1 MKSLFKISSRYVVT
15 AALITLL
22 VLTTNIAGI
31 LIYLSHI
38 SKGLEDSG
46 MGRSEMTNI
55 EKEMSKTAAGYE
67 MSEAGYALLQNSAC
81 LWAMRLNNNG
91 DVVWEYQLPD
101 EISRHYSLSDVAVF
115 SRWYLNDYPIFTWKN
130 GDDLMVYGVN
140 KHVARFDFYGDI
152 RFYRKLPQMFY
163 LLLLFNLFLIAGLAL
178 LFGFRFYRSLRPVA
192 KGIEQLS
199 SQEEIHLPEKGMVSD
214 LTRQLNQTSAIL
226 QSQNEQLQKRD
237 QARTDWIAG
246 VSHDVRTPL
255 SFIMGFSDELA
266 TSPELEEELQKKAE
280 LIRNQSQIIK
290 NLIADLNLTVKLEYQ
305 SQPLQKENLSP
316 AKMLREMIAELY
328 NQSIDAHYQIIPI
341 IEKDAQKAMVFGDRQ
356 LLSRVFQNMIGN
368 SIRHNPDGCEIKITM
383 SVNSGNL
390 LLLFSDSG
398 NGIPGSV
405 VEILEGKKAEQPEI
419 HIMGLRI
426 VLQIIKAHGGE
437 VAFLKGHENG
447 NHIMIYLPINNE

>member
-38 SKGLEDSG
+38 SKGLEDSR
-46 MGRSEMTNI
+46 MGRSEMSDI

-67 MSEAGYALLQNSAC
+67 MSEDGYALLQNSAC
-81 LWAMRLNNNG
+81 LWAMRLN
-91 DVVWEYQLPD
+91 
-101 EISRHYSLSDVAVF
+101 
-115 SRWYLNDYPIFTWKN
+115 YPLFIWKN

-140 KHVARFDFYGDI
+140 KHVTRFDFYGDL
-152 RFYRKLPQMFY
+152 RFYQKLPQMFY
-163 LLLLFNLFLIAGLAL
+163 LLLLLNLFLIAGLAL

-255 SFIMGFSDELA
+255 SFIMGFSDQLA
-266 TSPELEEELQKKAE
+266 TTPELEEELQKKAE

-341 IEKDAQKAMVFGDRQ
+341 IEKDAQKVMVFGDRQ
-356 LLSRVFQNMIGN
+356 LLSRVFQNVIGN

-383 SVNSGNL
+383 SVNSDNL
-390 LLLFSDSG
+390 FLLFSDSG
-398 NGIPGSV
+398 NGIPDSV
-405 VEILEGKKAEQPEI
+405 VEILEGKRAEQPEI

-426 VLQIIKAHGGE
+426 VLQIIKAHSGE

-447 NHIMIYLPINNE
+447 NHIMIYLPISNE